1 MPILSKKQYNVGD
14 LQVRHIPQVP
24 MEAFAVDVDSLEEAI
39 KLLEVLADYD
49 LFQFKHNIKP
59 DYCNIGGLAVWV
71 ADTFGG
77 VPGWIEWH
85 HPETDEDIHAYTE
98 SRASI
103 ANVAESST
111 L

>member
-1 MPILSKKQYNVGD
+1 MPILPKKQYNIGD

-24 MEAFAVDVDSLEEAI
+24 MESFKVDVDSLEEAI

-59 DYCNIGGLAVWV
+59 DYCNIGDLVMWSDDA
-71 ADTFGG
+71 GG
-77 VPGWIEWH
+77 GTPGWVSWH
-85 HPETDEDIHAYTE
+85 HPETDEDIHEYAE
-98 SRASI
+98 GKVVL
-103 ANVAESST
+103 ANVAVGA